1 MHSDII
7 KTDFETL
14 PTPLAGLFSV
24 ANFLRQKS
32 TILPATKLIA
42 MSEILR
48 IAKTLFISALKSFGS
63 VPFVVSAVHSGHPAP
78 SHD

>member
-1 MHSDII
+1 MTF
-7 KTDFETL
+7 KKLQTQ
-14 PTPLAGLFSV
+14 PTPLAGLVSV
-24 ANFLRQKS
+24 ANFPRQKS

-48 IAKTLFISALKSFGS
+48 MAKTLFISELKSFGS
-63 VPFVVSAVHSGHPAP
+63 VPLVVSAVHSGQPAP